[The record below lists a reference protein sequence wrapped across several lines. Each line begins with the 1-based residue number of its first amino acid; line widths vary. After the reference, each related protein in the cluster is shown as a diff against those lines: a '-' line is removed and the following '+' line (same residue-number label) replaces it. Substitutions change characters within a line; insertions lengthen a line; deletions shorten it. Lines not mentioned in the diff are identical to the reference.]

1 MGTPYSDIYD
11 RAIFRVS
18 DVRMARLNDED
29 KKFVLRKYMD
39 SAISDFS
46 NKCLQ
51 DLNDRDEENECFK
64 VDLTNEE
71 QEILALGISYY
82 WLSSQILNGE
92 LLKNKLSTKDYT
104 YFSPANLVR
113 ETNTLR
119 NDVRTEYKHRIVNYT
134 YDHGNLT
141 LDGEV

>member
-51 DLNDRDEENECFK
+51 DLNDRDEENECFN